1 MGVPKQKHT
10 KSRRDR
16 RRMHL
21 FIKPSALTKCS
32 KCGKAV
38 LPHKVCLNCGFYKGR
53 EVVNVLKK
61 LDKKE
66 RKLREKEI
74 QSKETGEK
82 KAKPGALAWE
92 ELSKK

>member
-1 MGVPKQKHT
+1 MAVPKQKHT

-16 RRMHL
+16 RRMHI
-21 FIKPSALTKCS
+21 FIKPSALTKCL
-32 KCGKAV
+32 KCGKPV

-53 EVVNVLKK
+53 EVLDVLKK

-66 RKLREKEI
+66 RKLKEKEMHA
-74 QSKETGEK
+74 QEDHNKKEK
-82 KAKPGALAWE
+82 SALGWE